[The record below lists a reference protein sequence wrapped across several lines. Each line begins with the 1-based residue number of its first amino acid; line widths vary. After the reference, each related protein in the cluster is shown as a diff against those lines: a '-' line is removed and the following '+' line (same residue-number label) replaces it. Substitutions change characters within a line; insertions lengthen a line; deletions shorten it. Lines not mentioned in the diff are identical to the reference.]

1 MEDRGGRMEETNKSG
16 IGKKAARV
24 GVAGAIALGAV
35 ASGLLLTRSGR
46 RLLGEVWEGRR
57 RTTIEDRVLDRLWHD
72 KVVGRRRIDAAE
84 IEPGVIEL
92 TGVVRS
98 ELERG
103 RVLALVELVKGV
115 REVDDRM
122 EMQAV
127 DPVKRRQ
134 RL

>member
-1 MEDRGGRMEETNKSG
+1 MEQADKSG

-84 IEPGVIEL
+84 ISEGVIEL
-92 TGVVRS
+92 TGAVRS

-103 RVLALVELVKGV
+103 RVLALVESVKGV
-115 REVDDRM
+115 REVDDRL
-122 EMQAV
+122 EVQAAE
-127 DPVKRRQ
+127 PGKRRQ

>member
-1 MEDRGGRMEETNKSG
+1 MEETNKRG
-16 IGKKAARV
+16 IGKTAARI

-57 RTTIEDRVLDRLWHD
+57 RTTLEDRVLDRLWHD

-84 IEPGVIEL
+84 IGDGVVEL
-92 TGVVRS
+92 SGVVRS

-103 RVLALVELVKGV
+103 RVLALVESVKGV
-115 REVDDRM
+115 SAVDDRL
-122 EMQAV
+122 EVRAE
-127 DPVKRRQ
+127 PVKRRQ
-134 RL
+134 RV

>member
-1 MEDRGGRMEETNKSG
+1 MEETNQRG
-16 IGKKAARV
+16 IGKTAARI

-57 RTTIEDRVLDRLWHD
+57 RTTLEDRVLDRLWHD

-84 IEPGVIEL
+84 IGDGVIEL
-92 TGVVRS
+92 SGLVRS

-103 RVLALVELVKGV
+103 RVLALVESVKGV
-115 REVDDRM
+115 RAVDDRL
-122 EMQAV
+122 EV
-127 DPVKRRQ
+127 RSVEPFKRRQ
-134 RL
+134 RV

>member
-1 MEDRGGRMEETNKSG
+1 MEETNKRG
-16 IGKKAARV
+16 VGKTAARI

-57 RTTIEDRVLDRLWHD
+57 RTTLEDRVLDRLWHD

-84 IEPGVIEL
+84 IGDGVIEL
-92 TGVVRS
+92 SGVVRS

-103 RVLALVELVKGV
+103 RVLALVESVKGV
-115 REVDDRM
+115 RAVDDRL
-122 EMQAV
+122 EVRAV
-127 DPVKRRQ
+127 EAGKRRQ
-134 RL
+134 RI